1 MPPAG
6 RVASFANPAQTLQ
19 ALCILTASQR
29 FTVRSE
35 ADSGVHVIFDSI
47 YARACMGAG
56 LAVLTGVRA
65 FLPVAFLALYSR
77 LEFAS
82 APVFE
87 GTAFAFL
94 EKTWGIALLLSL
106 AVIELAV
113 DKIFINAALLAQI
126 MQPIKIVLG
135 GMVFAAA
142 MAPEGW
148 IASVVGGV
156 LGLVIAG
163 LTDYVRRATRSGIT
177 KDTTAVVLVSI
188 YEDVAVLV
196 GTLLFVLIPLVGALL
211 AFFVGLLLYRVQ
223 VRRRRKHK
231 GLRILRG

>member
-1 MPPAG
+1 M
-6 RVASFANPAQTLQ
+6 
-19 ALCILTASQR
+19 
-29 FTVRSE
+29 
-35 ADSGVHVIFDSI
+35 DVIFNSI

-82 APVFE
+82 APVFN
-87 GTAFAFL
+87 GTVLAFL
-94 EKTWGIALLLSL
+94 DKTWVIAVLLSL

-113 DKIFINAALLAQI
+113 DKIFIVSPTRDQI
-126 MQPIKIVLG
+126 MQPIRIVLG

-142 MAPEGW
+142 MAAEGW
-148 IASVVGGV
+148 IAMTVAGV

-163 LTDYVRRATRSGIT
+163 LADHVRRSSRSGMNT
-177 KDTTAVVLVSI
+177 NTTALVLISI
-188 YEDVAVLV
+188 YEDVAVLI
-196 GTLLFVLIPLVGALL
+196 GTLLFVLVPLVGALL
-211 AFFVGLLLYRVQ
+211 ACFLGLLFYRV
-223 VRRRRKHK
+223 RLRNKRKHK